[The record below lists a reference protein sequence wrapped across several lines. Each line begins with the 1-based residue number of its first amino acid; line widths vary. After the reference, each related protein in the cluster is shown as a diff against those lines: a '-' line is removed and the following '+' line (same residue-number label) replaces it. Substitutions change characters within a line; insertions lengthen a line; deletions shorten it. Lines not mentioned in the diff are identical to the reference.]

1 MKQVIIS
8 VVCIAILV
16 IGGIA
21 EIKYLNK
28 SASYL
33 SYDIEY
39 IRNAINNDNYDF
51 AKEQLN
57 NTKKNWEAQ
66 KKIWHIFVNNEEIEN
81 IDESIVELEEYL
93 NNQMKEEQEKIEEIP
108 DVYQLDYSYNSISG
122 ESLPSTYDL
131 RNVSGKNYITPF

>member
-39 IRNAINNDNYDF
+39 IKNAIINDNYDF

-57 NTKKNWEAQ
+57 NTKNNWEAQ
-66 KKIWHIFVNNEEIEN
+66 KKIWHIFVNNKKIEN

-93 NNQMKEEQEKIEEIP
+93 NNQMKEESLVEVSKLISL
-108 DVYQLDYSYNSISG
+108 VKYSAKMQNL
-122 ESLPSTYDL
+122 SLET
-131 RNVSGKNYITPF
+131 II

>member
-39 IRNAINNDNYDF
+39 IRNAINNDNYDI

-57 NTKKNWEAQ
+57 NTKNNWEAQ

-93 NNQMKEEQEKIEEIP
+93 NNQMKEESLVEVSKLISL
-108 DVYQLDYSYNSISG
+108 VKYSA
-122 ESLPSTYDL
+122 EMQKLSLET
-131 RNVSGKNYITPF
+131 II

>member
-39 IRNAINNDNYDF
+39 IKNAINNDNYDI

-57 NTKKNWEAQ
+57 NTKNNWEAQ

-81 IDESIVELEEYL
+81 IDESIVELEEYI
-93 NNQMKEEQEKIEEIP
+93 NNQMKEESIVEVSKLISLIKYSANLQRLSIETVI
-108 DVYQLDYSYNSISG
+108 
-122 ESLPSTYDL
+122 
-131 RNVSGKNYITPF
+131 

>member
-39 IRNAINNDNYDF
+39 IKNAINNDNYDI

-57 NTKKNWEAQ
+57 NTKNNWEAQ

-93 NNQMKEEQEKIEEIP
+93 NNQMKEESLVEVSKLISLVKYSAKMQELSIETI
-108 DVYQLDYSYNSISG
+108 I
-122 ESLPSTYDL
+122 
-131 RNVSGKNYITPF
+131 